1 MWQHIYYTSS
11 NIFTTLPFE
20 SNIFASPA
28 LDVYPFLSL
37 LQTDGGRGS
46 SEEMEKRMFC
56 ELETMRKTINSP
68 NLISSYGSVFINN
81 EVWIFMEMMDT
92 SLEKMVEMMLMKEE
106 QMPEWVVA
114 HIASAV
120 TRALHHIH
128 QMPGR
133 VTSSCNVKPSN
144 ILLSRA
150 GKIKLSHCDTPL
162 RILHLVYGHIQHP
175 TKIYIAPERIN
186 PNKHADHR
194 KNDFWSLG
202 ISLIEAA
209 TGVYPYSAGTV
220 FEQLTQVTF
229 TIVRLLL
236 L

>member
-1 MWQHIYYTSS
+1 MDSMRHKQSGI
-11 NIFTTLPFE
+11 IMAVKKVP
-20 SNIFASPA
+20 
-28 LDVYPFLSL
+28 
-37 LQTDGGRGS
+37 LQTARGRKS
-46 SEEMEKRMFC
+46 SEEGEKRMFC

-81 EVWIFMEMMDT
+81 EVWIFMEMMDI

-162 RILHLVYGHIQHP
+162 RILHLFDGHFP
-175 TKIYIAPERIN
+175 KKLYIAPERIDSSN
-186 PNKHADHR
+186 PNKPADHR
-194 KNDFWSLG
+194 KNDIWGLG

-229 TIVRLLL
+229 TVLRL
-236 L
+236 

>member
-1 MWQHIYYTSS
+1 MAVKKV
-11 NIFTTLPFE
+11 P
-20 SNIFASPA
+20 
-28 LDVYPFLSL
+28 
-37 LQTDGGRGS
+37 LQTDGGRRS

-56 ELETMRKTINSP
+56 ELEALKKTINSP

-133 VTSSCNVKPSN
+133 VTASCNVKPSN

-150 GKIKLSHCDTPL
+150 GKIKLSHCDTPISNL
-162 RILHLVYGHIQHP
+162 YLVGTFVPNSPQK
-175 TKIYIAPERIN
+175 TYIAPETIDSSN
-186 PNKHADHR
+186 PNKPADHR
-194 KNDFWSLG
+194 KNDIWSLG

-236 L
+236 LSGIIVTPSIIC

>member
-1 MWQHIYYTSS
+1 MDYMRHKQSGI
-11 NIFTTLPFE
+11 IMAVKKVP
-20 SNIFASPA
+20 
-28 LDVYPFLSL
+28 
-37 LQTDGGRGS
+37 LQTNRGRKS

-56 ELETMRKTINSP
+56 ELETLRKTINSP

-81 EVWIFMEMMDT
+81 EVWIFMELMDI

-120 TRALHHIH
+120 TNALHHIH

-133 VTSSCNVKPSN
+133 ATSSCNVKPSN
-144 ILLSRA
+144 ILLSSA
-150 GKIKLSHCDTPL
+150 GKIKLTHCDTPIG
-162 RILHLVYGHIQHP
+162 ILHLVYGHIQHP
-175 TKIYIAPERIN
+175 TKIYIAPERIDSSN
-186 PNKHADHR
+186 PNKPADHR
-194 KNDFWSLG
+194 KNDIWSLG

-220 FEQLTQVTF
+220 FEQLSQVTF
-229 TIVRLLL
+229 TVVRLILL
-236 L
+236 